1 MTLCKYL
8 VFDSDT
14 DELLD
19 VIELMSSE
27 KDNFE
32 KNNPDVYLKENED
45 YEDDFFN
52 EWEDDFEDDDEWI
65 E

>member
-27 KDNFE
+27 KQNFE

>member
-27 KDNFE
+27 KQNFE

-52 EWEDDFEDDDEWI
+52 EWEDDYENDDEWI